1 MTEGEQR
8 LEIGEELAARR
19 LEEAMAEQ
27 ARLLEASER
36 AAGTRAEMASRMRVQ
51 ASKLRVAVCDRTLN
65 GIRRT
70 RRRVVEE

>member
-1 MTEGEQR
+1 

-19 LEEAMAEQ
+19 LEDAKVEQ

-36 AAGTRAEMASRMRVQ
+36 AAGTRAEMASLMRVQ

-70 RRRVVEE
+70 RRHAVED